1 MRGFWD
7 MKYSLIFRFFEQ
19 IRLWVAV
26 NSLLD
31 RKLVIKFQTFL
42 QMCCIRLEFVYCW
55 YFFTTIWG
63 CSFLCHIKRKYN
75 NTSSK
80 WKTTSNP
87 TIRLWQQFQQKKRYK
102 TRTAHLWFTD
112 CEIQL
117 PLAKS
122 SRHMRIGENNRVTK
136 KGIEVSTS
144 IIWSEF
150 HSLFRFRF
158 GEKPE
163 KGNGVNCIMF
173 NTGML
178 NVGWSNLIGYAPWM
192 IQKRNDIIWLP
203 SLMRLANILSH
214 SCVRAHWYKANK
226 RHEACEMFTKR
237 ITECF
242 LQKVNFINSILFAQS
257 KMLNHVIDHIC
268 WIRNNK
274 TKI

>member
-1 MRGFWD
+1 
-7 MKYSLIFRFFEQ
+7 
-19 IRLWVAV
+19 
-26 NSLLD
+26 
-31 RKLVIKFQTFL
+31 
-42 QMCCIRLEFVYCW
+42 
-55 YFFTTIWG
+55 
-63 CSFLCHIKRKYN
+63 
-75 NTSSK
+75 
-80 WKTTSNP
+80 
-87 TIRLWQQFQQKKRYK
+87 
-102 TRTAHLWFTD
+102 
-112 CEIQL
+112 
-117 PLAKS
+117 
-122 SRHMRIGENNRVTK
+122 MRIGENNRVTK

-173 NTGML
+173 NTEML
-178 NVGWSNLIGYAPWM
+178 NVGRSNLIGYAPWM

-242 LQKVNFINSILFAQS
+242 LQKWFSLTVFSLHKA
-257 KMLNHVIDHIC
+257 KC
-268 WIRNNK
+268 WITLLITYVEYATIKQKFSAGFQIQLNEK
-274 TKI
+274 